1 MVLHEAY
8 IKEQIQK
15 LEDLIKKHG
24 ANPEADGMLHALV
37 WVINPRTIP
46 VPSAYA
52 EMLYGIGDPNATYL
66 PVAGTT
72 GVGQVADSDPDSTKE
87 TSDPDRRGP
96 EGQGNGD
103 VRAGGEVRGL
113 DNP

>member
-1 MVLHEAY
+1 MHRPRVPVTVAATTWTRAFTTKIRPSLTASINVKNGVPTPKPVKNGRSTNPMVLHESY

-52 EMLYGIGDPNATYL
+52 ELLYGI
-66 PVAGTT
+66 
-72 GVGQVADSDPDSTKE
+72 
-87 TSDPDRRGP
+87 
-96 EGQGNGD
+96 
-103 VRAGGEVRGL
+103 
-113 DNP
+113 